1 MTDNEMGGSWSLS
14 ASEMERI
21 LDRAVDGLSRM
32 DSEVLSQLA
41 GICHEWDS
49 RGTRMV
55 VSHAER
61 ARLSWKLLLLDRL
74 LRQTR
79 TNLNVLGFRP
89 GQYPPR
95 DNHPNRVGR

>member
-1 MTDNEMGGSWSLS
+1 MTNSEMGSSWSFS
-14 ASEMERI
+14 VPEMERI

-32 DSEVLSQLA
+32 DSEVLLQLA
-41 GICHEWDS
+41 GICHEWDTKN
-49 RGTRMV
+49 TRLV

-89 GQYPPR
+89 GQYPSR
-95 DNHPNRVGR
+95 DNYANRAGH